1 MAFINE
7 NNKGYLYLLS
17 VFVIFMIFLTV
28 FSDKGLIKIYH
39 LSKERD
45 NIRINNAIINVENEN
60 LKNEINRLKT
70 DKRYIEEVARK
81 ELGMVRPSDIIYQ
94 FEK

>member
-1 MAFINE
+1 MAFIND
-7 NNKGYLYLLS
+7 NNKGYFYLLA
-17 VFVIFMIFLTV
+17 VFIIFMLFLTV

-45 NIRINNAIINVENEN
+45 SILAKNVLTGKENED

-70 DKRYIEEVARK
+70 DKRYIEEIARK
-81 ELGMVRPSDIIYQ
+81 ELGMVRTSDIIYH
-94 FEK
+94 FEE